1 MALNVRSSNLCASTY
16 QRWKEAQVPM
26 SSTNQSYNFSLT
38 GAYLLLPLSMDFA
51 ELYEAL
57 QDWDLVREKVVA
69 ENILKGQR
77 EQTNK
82 KRLRVLTGRLETLS
96 KEEWEVYL
104 DGTIEDKRQIIFM
117 AAARFHRIIREF
129 VVEVLREKYLV
140 YDTKVLPAD
149 FEIFWRSKVGQ
160 HPELESIQDATQRKI
175 RNVLFS
181 MLVDAGW
188 LEGSYTEG
196 FRLTPPL
203 PSERLIRV
211 LVQTSP
217 AWLLLFC
224 MPDRDIEFYLKK
236 YEGDKTA

>member
-1 MALNVRSSNLCASTY
+1 MALSVRSSNLCASFH
-16 QRWKEAQVPM
+16 QFRKEAQVPM
-26 SSTNQSYNFSLT
+26 SSTNQLYNFSLT

-51 ELYEAL
+51 ELYETL

-69 ENILKGQR
+69 ENILQGQR
-77 EQTNK
+77 EKTNE
-82 KRLRVLTGRLETLS
+82 KRLQVVTSRLETLS
-96 KEEWEVYL
+96 EEDWEVYL
-104 DGTIEDKRQIIFM
+104 DGTTEDKRQIIFM

-140 YDTKVLPAD
+140 YDTKVLPSD
-149 FEIFWRSKVGQ
+149 FEIFWRSKVAQ

-196 FRLTPPL
+196 FQLTPPL

-236 YEGDKTA
+236 YAGDKTA